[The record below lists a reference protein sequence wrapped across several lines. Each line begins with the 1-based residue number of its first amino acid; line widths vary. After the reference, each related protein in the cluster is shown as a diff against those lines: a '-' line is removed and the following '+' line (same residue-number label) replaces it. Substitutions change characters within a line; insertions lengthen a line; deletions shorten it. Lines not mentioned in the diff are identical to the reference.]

1 MRTITNISQNL
12 EPIDKILEEQFLPA
26 LFGHDITENE
36 RELLALPV
44 KEGGMGIRCI
54 SANAAKNQEASRLI
68 TAPLIRQII
77 LQSDVLPSDEEVQNA
92 RTKTMEKIRK
102 DQQQN
107 VENVHLKQ
115 SPELQRKITQITE
128 PGASSWL
135 GCKIRH
141 NTCPQLPQRG
151 VRKHSSR
158 QHQRYGGTIVE
169 IRTQRC

>member
-1 MRTITNISQNL
+1 MIT
-12 EPIDKILEEQFLPA
+12 
-26 LFGHDITENE
+26 
-36 RELLALPV
+36 V
-44 KEGGMGIRCI
+44 
-54 SANAAKNQEASRLI
+54 
-68 TAPLIRQII
+68 PLIRQIT

-135 GCKIRH
+135 GA
-141 NTCPQLPQRG
+141 LPLSEYGFNLGRG
-151 VRKHSSR
+151 EF
-158 QHQRYGGTIVE
+158 QDALCLRYNKNLKNLPSKCVCGAKFDTTHAQGGQGSTRPARMPVLPFWVG
-169 IRTQRC
+169 TPSPFLSLLP